1 MKTLGLLAGMGPEST
16 VDYYNRIIALYRERR
31 PDGSYPQFLINS
43 VDLEE
48 GRAFIERNDLKGLTK
63 FLLAGIAKLANAGCD
78 FGLMAANTP
87 HLVFDEVARDSPIPL
102 ISIVEAT
109 CAEVKRRSLKR
120 LCLFGTRYTMQAD
133 FYPKVFARENI
144 ELVPPPPRDQDYIHE
159 KYFGELVLGKFL
171 PETRAGLLA
180 IVDRMRDKIDID
192 GVLLAGTEL
201 TLILR
206 EPEHN
211 GIPFIDTAA
220 IHCEAAIEQMLP

>member
-1 MKTLGLLAGMGPEST
+1 MLAGMGPEST
-16 VDYYNRIIALYRERR
+16 VDYYNRIIALYRERK
-31 PDGSYPQFLINS
+31 PDGSYPQFVINS

-48 GRAFIERNDLKGLTK
+48 GRAFIEGGDLAGLTK
-63 FLLAGIAKLANAGCD
+63 FLLAGIEKLARAGCD

-87 HLVFDEVARDSPIPL
+87 HLAFDEVARASPIPL

-109 CAEVKRRSLKR
+109 CTEVKKRGLKR

-133 FYPKVFARENI
+133 FYPKVFVRESI
-144 ELVPPPPRDQDYIHE
+144 QLIPPPADDQDYIHK
-159 KYFGELVLGKFL
+159 KYFGELVPGKFL
-171 PETRAGLLA
+171 PETHAGLLA
-180 IVDRMRDKIDID
+180 IVDRMRAKIDID

-220 IHCEAAIEQMLP
+220 IHCQAAVAQMLDV